1 MNFDPASQDDMYSAE
16 TYSDGCSFCDQGH
29 DDQFEYEPGAVIEI
43 ENGYIDYSP
52 PMSLVEATVVDAIVM
67 GSGGPENGPITDAGL
82 RFVRHIISQSRASNA
97 GFLPNLKDMNC
108 IKGLAKGYINQCGG
122 GAGALETMYTVM
134 HLQ

>member
-1 MNFDPASQDDMYSAE
+1 MNFDPASQDNSDL
-16 TYSDGCSFCDQGH
+16 YSDSYSEGCSFCDQGH
-29 DDQFEYEPGAVIEI
+29 EEQFDSVIEI